1 MSDVK
6 LVLTDFDGTVAEM
19 GKHVVSNAVRE
30 AIIACEEKGVRMV
43 PITGRYYQM
52 ALPVLEVLGFEDLG
66 VFDNGATIQHC
77 KTGEIV
83 WSKWM
88 EPELVKQVAKICLPG
103 AHDLDYSDE
112 HIQHEPLDNEIEL
125 IESVTRPTS
134 HVYALIDA
142 DKIEEAKR
150 ALDQIEGITYYTTV
164 SSTNDKWPNAVG
176 VQVNHIEA
184 DKFHGVEALRKIID
198 VSREETLAIGDG
210 DNDVALFRN
219 AGIKIAMGNATDSL
233 KNQADYIV
241 APVEQDGFVEAMNI
255 YVLNK

>member
-19 GKHVVSNAVRE
+19 GKHIVSNAVRE
-30 AIIACEEKGVRMV
+30 AVIACEEKGVRMV

-52 ALPVLEVLGFEDLG
+52 ALPVLELLGFEDLG
-66 VFDNGATIQHC
+66 VFDNGATIQRC

-88 EPELVKQVAKICLPG
+88 EPELVKQVARICLPG

-112 HIQHEPLDNEIEL
+112 HIQHEPIDNELEL
-125 IESVTRPTS
+125 IESVARPTS

-142 DKIEEAKR
+142 DKIDNAKR
-150 ALDQIEGITYYTTV
+150 ALDQVEGITYYTAP
-164 SSTNDKWPNAVG
+164 STNDEWPDAIG
-176 VQVNHIEA
+176 IQVNHVEA
-184 DKFHGVEALRKIID
+184 DKFHGVEALRKIIG

-233 KNQADYIV
+233 KTQADYIV
-241 APVEQDGFVEAMNI
+241 ASVEQDGFAEAMSKF
-255 YVLNK
+255 VLNK